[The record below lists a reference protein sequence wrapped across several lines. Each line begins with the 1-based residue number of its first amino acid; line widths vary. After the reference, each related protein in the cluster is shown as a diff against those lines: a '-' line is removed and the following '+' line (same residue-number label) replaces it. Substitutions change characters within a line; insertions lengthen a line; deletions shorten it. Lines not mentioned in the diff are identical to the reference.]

1 MLKKIL
7 IRVLLLALLLGGA
20 WRGYT
25 FIRDLPKSQ
34 QLIATT
40 KVRRGDVIVR
50 SYARG
55 ELRAA
60 RSATLIA
67 PNLFGTVQVTQL
79 APLGAFARAKDL
91 IVEFDDSEVRSRV
104 EEGDLA
110 LEQIDE
116 QIKKAKA
123 DLAVSS
129 NQDQVDLLTAQFDV
143 KRAELEVQRNDLLS
157 AIDQK
162 KNLLSLDEARQ
173 HLKQL
178 ESDIQSRQQQAL
190 AQLAVL
196 QENRNKSVL
205 ELGQEKQRLSQVK
218 LLAPISGLVAI
229 RQNRPNF
236 YFPGMQ
242 IPDIREGDQ
251 LNPGIP
257 VADVLDL
264 SELEV
269 LARIGEL
276 DRANLREGQ
285 EAILQLDAMPGHRIN
300 GRIKSMSGTATANIF
315 SSDPAKK
322 FDVVFSLDMKQL
334 FQLLGVKPQ
343 QIQKLMEI
351 SEANKNLHPQS
362 MAAPMMMG
370 APGAPSPGGAASPAV
385 RMAAPNAA
393 NAPKAPAPGAAN
405 PRAASP
411 TPAPQNAMRIGP
423 AAPGMPPGMP
433 MLPNVSQQFSA
444 KDLDDAKLPLPPE
457 ENSQFDLL
465 LRPGLLADVE
475 IIVDKIPNAISIPTQ
490 AVFEKDGKLVA
501 YVKTKSGF
509 EERPFKALK
518 RSESTMVIAS
528 GLEPGET
535 VALADPTA
543 SKDNKKKESKP
554 SNGAMGALPGK

>member
-1 MLKKIL
+1 MLKKI
-7 IRVLLLALLLGGA
+7 IFRVLLAAIVLGGA

-25 FIRDLPKSQ
+25 FIRDLSKTQ
-34 QLIATT
+34 QQIATT
-40 KVRRGDVIVR
+40 KVRRGDVVVR
-50 SYARG
+50 SFARG

-60 RSATLIA
+60 RSAMLIA
-67 PNLFGTVQVTQL
+67 PNLFGTVQVTRL

-91 IVEFDDSEVRSRV
+91 IVEFDDSEVNSRV
-104 EEGDLA
+104 EEGELA

-116 QIKKAKA
+116 QIKKATA

-129 NQDQVDLLTAQFDV
+129 NQDQVDLLTAQFNV
-143 KRAELEVQRNDLLS
+143 KRAELEVKRNDLLS
-157 AIDQK
+157 AIDAK
-162 KNLLSLDEARQ
+162 KNVLSLEEARQ

-178 ESDIQSRQQQAL
+178 ESDIQSRQQQAK

-205 ELGQEKQRLSQVK
+205 QLTIEKQRLSQVR
-218 LLAPISGLVAI
+218 LLAPISGLVAV

-269 LARIGEL
+269 VARVGEL

-285 EAILQLDAMPGHRIN
+285 EAVLQLDAIPGQRLN
-300 GRIKSMSGTATANIF
+300 GKIKSMSATATANIF

-322 FDVVFSLDMKQL
+322 FDVIFSVDMKQL
-334 FQLLGVKPQ
+334 FKLLGVKPE
-343 QIQKLMEI
+343 QIQKLMAI
-351 SEANKNLHPQS
+351 SEANKNLHWTALP
-362 MAAPMMMG
+362 AMMMPAG
-370 APGAPSPGGAASPAV
+370 SAGGTPAPGSAGTASPQMPAKAPSGGSAPKAMSSSPPSPGTVPGV
-385 RMAAPNAA
+385 
-393 NAPKAPAPGAAN
+393 APGK
-405 PRAASP
+405 
-411 TPAPQNAMRIGP
+411 
-423 AAPGMPPGMP
+423 APGMPMPGIG
-433 MLPNVSQQFSA
+433 VGQQFNA
-444 KDLDDAKLPLPPE
+444 KDLEDAKLPPPPE
-457 ENSQFDLL
+457 EDSTFDVL

-490 AVFEKDGKLVA
+490 AVFEKDGKLIA
-501 YVKTKSGF
+501 FVKTGGGF

-518 RSESTMVIAS
+518 RSESTMVVQS
-528 GLEPGET
+528 GLQPGEI
-535 VALADPTA
+535 VAIADPTA
-543 SKDNKKKESKP
+543 RKDDKKKGSKP
-554 SNGAMGALPGK
+554 AGDGGAMGALPGK